1 MIDVY
6 SRQLDG
12 RHSKEEKPFR
22 VANRG
27 VKNVAQPLNHTL
39 IVKDVF

>member
-1 MIDVY
+1 MIDIY
-6 SRQLDG
+6 SGQLDG
-12 RHSKEEKPFR
+12 RHSKKEEPFR

-27 VKNVAQPLNHTL
+27 VKNVAKPLNYTF

>member
-12 RHSKEEKPFR
+12 RHSKKEEPFR

-27 VKNVAQPLNHTL
+27 VKNVAKPLNHTL